1 MKREFPKI
9 LSIVWFQGEE
19 NISQK
24 IFKEN
29 IKNWKLL
36 NPEWKINIINDTEL
50 REACKNYSED
60 CLKVYDSFDLLHL
73 KIDFGRYVLLYNTCT
88 MYVDMDCYAL
98 KSLDRSPDL
107 NILINMYTNNEIE
120 NVIGLSTINLD
131 SFESYIFIGNSFT
144 INNAIMISSPRNPVI
159 KSLID
164 LIIKENLNNVIKY
177 SSDYSRIQNITGP
190 VIINKFF
197 KQFIKNPKYDCYI
210 KIFPYYIFEPNQPFG
225 DYDIKDSTLAIHKF
239 EMTWISNNL
248 KNLMRFYFKIKMF
261 LVIIIIF
268 MITYLFFNIITRKIK
283 VLSTN
288 IINSH

>member
-1 MKREFPKI
+1 MRKFPKI
-9 LSIVWFQGEE
+9 LSMVWFQGEE
-19 NISQK
+19 NISQQ

-36 NPEWKINIINDTEL
+36 NPDWKINIVNDDGL
-50 REACKNYSED
+50 RKACSNYSED
-60 CLKVYDSFDLLHL
+60 CLAVYDSFDLLHL

-98 KSLDRSPDL
+98 KSLDRSDDL
-107 NILINMYTNNEIE
+107 NILINKYINNEID

-144 INNAIMISSPRNPVI
+144 INNAIMISSPKNPVI
-159 KSLID
+159 KLLID
-164 LIIKENLNNVIKY
+164 LIIKENLHDFKNY
-177 SSDYSRIQNITGP
+177 SNDFSRIQNITGP

-225 DYDIKDSTLAIHKF
+225 DYDIKDSTIAIHKF

-248 KNLMRFYFKIKMF
+248 KNLMRFYYKIKIF
-261 LVIIIIF
+261 LVIFIIFIII
-268 MITYLFFNIITRKIK
+268 YLFTYGIVGNIRMG
-283 VLSTN
+283 STN
-288 IINSH
+288 IIKNH